1 MRKERSLYA
10 GCGAGPDLA
19 EQNAVR
25 IRLNAPAIRT
35 LAQNVAAQTVHRYT
49 FTGLR
54 TGLYYPYIVGFA
66 ANYPAQR

>member
-1 MRKERSLYA
+1 MRRR
-10 GCGAGPDLA
+10 A
-19 EQNAVR
+19 ETLPSKTQCD

-35 LAQNVAAQTVHRYT
+35 LAQNVAAQTVYRYT